1 MDEDRITYD
10 DLPHGRF
17 EITTK
22 EAVPKVILIE
32 HPGETVVLHRQGST
46 LTVEHITNAPARMEE
61 LQAAQ
66 QGALRTFTLG
76 LRDTFIERQQR
87 ADISQPT
94 STSSGGSSGT
104 AAPSNPS
111 DTSPIT
117 THLTAT
123 DAITSPSST
132 TDSVTSSLSVASN
145 NSGTSNTILVVTN
158 TTSASVLPP
167 LTLVVADAPAL
178 SNVAAYTAS
187 YTEGSGVTLSPDLTV
202 NDVDSTT
209 LASASVWIS
218 QGFVTGDVL
227 VASTAGT
234 SITAS
239 YNAASG
245 VLTLTGTDTLA
256 HYQQVLDSV
265 TYASTG
271 PNPTNFGADLS
282 RTINW
287 VVNDGAI
294 TSNTVTSTVSITA
307 VDDAPVI
314 GNASNTID
322 YTELQALAPA
332 IAVALTASDVDNTT
346 LASASVSISIG
357 FLAGD
362 VLAVTTA
369 GTAITASYNAAS
381 GVLTL
386 TGTDTLAHYQ
396 QVLDSVT
403 YASTSHN
410 PTSFGTDTSRTITW
424 VSIRHAHQRRGGD
437 DQHHGGERQA
447 TVIQLDYGGRSDDRD
462 NGGIHGEWR
471 CGDGC
476 TATDA
481 GGRGQH
487 DGGGSD
493 CDAHERADGRCPV
506 AAGSGG
512 HERDAG
518 GRDRV
523 LDQRLD
529 GDVQQR
535 VVAGELPG
543 GTAIGA
549 I

>member
-1 MDEDRITYD
+1 METGSDREVGIAFKDGALFSARVALNKFDCDPNNTGKVLFSLTRGAFTFIGKVAKTGSPKIGVARIRVAAQGGGFGILTLAALALPLLEELQAAILDEDRITYD

-22 EAVPKVILIE
+22 EAVPRVILIE

-132 TDSVTSSLSVASN
+132 TNSVTSSLSVASN

-424 VSIRHAHQRRGGD
+424 VSQ
-437 DQHHGGERQA
+437 
-447 TVIQLDYGGRSDDRD
+447 
-462 NGGIHGEWR
+462 
-471 CGDGC
+471 
-476 TATDA
+476 
-481 GGRGQH
+481 
-487 DGGGSD
+487 
-493 CDAHERADGRCPV
+493 
-506 AAGSGG
+506 
-512 HERDAG
+512 
-518 GRDRV
+518 
-523 LDQRLD
+523 
-529 GDVQQR
+529 
-535 VVAGELPG
+535 
-543 GTAIGA
+543 
-549 I
+549 